1 MSDSHRQGNIVLV
14 SIAVLVLFVVAN
26 LMADPADGAV
36 PAPSEL
42 PVATTEPDPDPGADL
57 TSDPESDR
65 DVLVAAG
72 ELAVVTD
79 RSGWEF
85 VARPVG
91 GIKDFTTDGI
101 SRGGYVNSCFIDFS
115 DSAVLS
121 SLPDQAIDSV
131 VEWPFWNQ
139 YCPQF
144 SDTAVSVQPV
154 GSSHYHLGYVDETI
168 RWCLDLETFG
178 RPVDPDDAAS
188 ACNPI
193 DPLTEPRSGVQPHFE
208 NYSIRVLAY
217 DTQTKDRVNFDLN
230 QIRILS
236 GQAEVCFVKT
246 DLPWI
251 TAEPTDDPPGYCG
264 DLEPGDWDV
273 SESVVDAHEVRI
285 YARSPNMSFTDL
297 GVNTQ

>member
-1 MSDSHRQGNIVLV
+1 MSDSHRQGDIVLI
-14 SIAVLVLFVVAN
+14 SIAVLVLFIVAN
-26 LMADPADGAV
+26 LLADPADGAV
-36 PAPSEL
+36 LGRAEL
-42 PVATTEPDPDPGADL
+42 AVATADPDPGADL
-57 TSDPESDR
+57 TSMRGSDHE
-65 DVLVAAG
+65 VLETAG
-72 ELAVVTD
+72 ELAVGTG

-85 VARPVG
+85 VARPIG
-91 GIKDFTTDGI
+91 GVKGFTT
-101 SRGGYVNSCFIDFS
+101 GGGSPGGFFNSCFIDFN
-115 DSAVLS
+115 DSVVLS
-121 SLPDQAIDSV
+121 SLPDHAIDSV

-144 SDTAVSVQPV
+144 SDTAVSVEPV

-188 ACNPI
+188 DCDPI
-193 DPLTEPRSGVQPHFE
+193 DPLTEPRSGVQPHVE
-208 NYSIRVLAY
+208 NYSIRVFAY
-217 DTQTKDRVNFDLN
+217 DTQTKDRVKLDLN

-264 DLEPGDWDV
+264 DLGPGNWDV
-273 SESVVDAHEVRI
+273 SESVIDAHEVRI
-285 YARSPNMSFTDL
+285 YARSSNMSFTDL
-297 GVNTQ
+297 RIDTQ